1 LVFPGRP
8 GTSDRR
14 ERDRGFG
21 KRGIAGGVTF
31 TLGVPQMMSL
41 LGHLAY
47 GLLLGL
53 THRALT
59 AAEVPAAKR
68 VRA

>member
-1 LVFPGRP
+1 VIVGL
-8 GTSDRR
+8 D
-14 ERDRGFG
+14 